1 MWTTIHWSLNIFL
14 KLYSRPALKMLLH
27 FQSEF
32 LPLLSLYMATSRLIV
47 KHFEEIFFELDPI
60 STHHLPGVPFQ
71 ELFFLVED
79 LEPIT
84 PWNHDKVFHV
94 QAVYSSYGSRK
105 TCLNIKTNTTKSL
118 VFLCNFGFRTK

>member
-1 MWTTIHWSLNIFL
+1 
-14 KLYSRPALKMLLH
+14 
-27 FQSEF
+27 
-32 LPLLSLYMATSRLIV
+32 MATSRLIV

-79 LEPIT
+79 LEPMKQ
-84 PWNHDKVFHV
+84 NNKVFHV
-94 QAVYSSYGSRK
+94 QAVCYVSRK

-118 VFLCNFGFRTK
+118 VFLCNFGLRTK